1 MNSIFEIVK
10 GELHAKLVVDPAMR
24 DARPTGCGRAWLW
37 CRWVVVGLAG
47 HRVDAPSHAVHQA
60 PPVWRAPKGPEGLA
74 AVPVGGGR
82 AWPQHPRVT
91 AITTPAKVAHNFRR
105 SFFKTAQKRCNSNEV
120 ISMFEQ
126 VARELR
132 AKLMGERPV
141 GRQAASRRRVCPV
154 NGRSAARGPHAA
166 SHRRVCP
173 VSGRSAARGPHAAS
187 HRRAC
192 PVSARS
198 VPA

>member
-105 SFFKTAQKRCNSNEV
+105 SFFETAQKRCNSNEA

-126 VARELR
+126 LAGELR

-141 GRQAASRRRVCPV
+141 EPQAARPGRASSGPWSHKQPGRVH
-154 NGRSAARGPHAA
+154 RAARP
-166 SHRRVCP
+166 
-173 VSGRSAARGPHAAS
+173 GRAHEATP
-187 HRRAC
+187 
-192 PVSARS
+192 
-198 VPA
+198 